1 MNNHLNN
8 KVKIK
13 LNSNLQA
20 AMLNFFLRTSI
31 PRMINLKK
39 SEKENN

>member
-13 LNSNLQA
+13 LNNNFQA
-20 AMLNFFLRTSI
+20 TMLNFFLRTSI